1 MWKAVKKKNSISIFF
16 KLKFKQMK
24 KTILLLLLFG
34 TIESQA
40 QNTFFIGNKK
50 YKTTQE
56 WTFQT
61 EASMDNNPRISVG
74 KDNNKGLLIITA
86 FTMGIK
92 IGGTLIVYLED
103 ETIITCKD
111 RGINDV
117 TNNECTTVYYLTLS
131 EIDSMKKS
139 KIMNIRYNVISS
151 QYHKDS
157 FVAKNLHQNFSI
169 SEFINKKIQDQHTYW
184 DTEIDISNL
193 FD

>member
-1 MWKAVKKKNSISIFF
+1 MKNIFF
-16 KLKFKQMK
+16 
-24 KTILLLLLFG
+24 LLLLFG
-34 TIESQA
+34 TIASQA

-50 YKTTQE
+50 YKTTEE

-92 IGGTLIVYLED
+92 IGGTLIIYLED

-117 TNNECTTVYYLTLS
+117 TNNECTTVYYLAIS
-131 EIDSMKKS
+131 EIESMKKS
-139 KIMNIRYNVISS
+139 KIMSVRYNVISS

-157 FVAKNLHQNFSI
+157 FIAKNSHKNFSI
-169 SEFINKKIQDQHTYW
+169 TEFLNKKTQEQHIYW
-184 DTEIDISNL
+184 DTEIDINNL
-193 FD
+193 FN

>member
-1 MWKAVKKKNSISIFF
+1 MRNIFF
-16 KLKFKQMK
+16 FLF
-24 KTILLLLLFG
+24 LFG
-34 TIESQA
+34 TIETQA

-92 IGGTLIVYLED
+92 IGGTLIIYLED

-117 TNNECTTVYYLTLS
+117 TNHECTTVYYLTLN
-131 EIDSMKKS
+131 EIESMKKS
-139 KIMNIRYNVISS
+139 KIMNIRYNIISNQFS
-151 QYHKDS
+151 KDS
-157 FVAKNLHQNFSI
+157 FIAKNVYHLDDSEI
-169 SEFINKKIQDQHTYW
+169 SPYLFGKLKKKEFYDTDLEIQ
-184 DTEIDISNL
+184 EL
-193 FD
+193 FN

>member
-1 MWKAVKKKNSISIFF
+1 MKNIIFY
-16 KLKFKQMK
+16 
-24 KTILLLLLFG
+24 LLLLF
-34 TIESQA
+34 TVKAQS

-74 KDNNKGLLIITA
+74 KDSNKGLLIITA

-92 IGGTLIVYLED
+92 IGGTLIIYLED

-117 TNNECTTVYYLTLS
+117 TNHECTTVYYLTLN
-131 EIDSMKKS
+131 EIESLKKS

-157 FVAKNLHQNFSI
+157 FIAKNFHQNFSI

>member
-1 MWKAVKKKNSISIFF
+1 MKNIIFY
-16 KLKFKQMK
+16 
-24 KTILLLLLFG
+24 LLLLF
-34 TIESQA
+34 TVKAQS

-74 KDNNKGLLIITA
+74 KDSNKGLLIITA

-92 IGGTLIVYLED
+92 IGGTLIIYLED

-117 TNNECTTVYYLTLS
+117 TNQECTTVYYLTLN
-131 EIDSMKKS
+131 EIESMKKS
-139 KIMNIRYNVISS
+139 KIMNIRYNIISS
-151 QYHKDS
+151 QFSKDS
-157 FVAKNLHQNFSI
+157 FIAKNVYRDSSI
-169 SEFINKKIQDQHTYW
+169 SDFINKKTQNKKTHW
-184 DTEIDISNL
+184 DTEIDISDL
-193 FD
+193 FN